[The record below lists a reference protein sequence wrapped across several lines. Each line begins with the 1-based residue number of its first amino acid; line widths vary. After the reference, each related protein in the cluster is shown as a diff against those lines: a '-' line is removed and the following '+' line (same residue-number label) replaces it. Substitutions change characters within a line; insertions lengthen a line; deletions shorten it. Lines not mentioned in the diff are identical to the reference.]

1 MSYHETTTTPTK
13 PIASTCTNW
22 TPDSCLLCGI
32 NFKISGRT
40 AKFAVIDGKCE
51 VDVAIKEHL
60 HVDISNYNVRMAS
73 ICKKCRGNLQKFEV
87 IEKLKQNMKETLKNN
102 LSTAR
107 SKRLTKSPH
116 KQQQAK
122 RNTTTMRREL
132 FLNDLDKENMCIN
145 TLFVPIR
152 PSPNRQE
159 QMKVSPNCLR
169 VRVCESFSEKMLT

>member
-1 MSYHETTTTPTK
+1 MEYKTTPTK
-13 PIASTCTNW
+13 PIASTNW
-22 TPDSCLLCGI
+22 SPESCLVCGI

-40 AKFAVIDGKCE
+40 AKFAVIDGKCQ

-60 HVDISNYNVRMAS
+60 HVDVSSYNIEMAS
-73 ICKKCRGNLQKFEV
+73 ICKKCRGNLQKFEE
-87 IEKLKQNMKETLKNN
+87 IDKLKQNMKETLNNN
-102 LSTAR
+102 LALIRATGR

-116 KQQQAK
+116 KQKQTK

-132 FLNDLDKENMCIN
+132 FLNDLDKENMCIS

-159 QMKVSPNCLR
+159 QMKVSANCLR
-169 VRVCESFSEKMLT
+169 VRVCENFSDKM